1 MKAMTHALAH
11 PARRAVLLGAS
22 TLGLAVAAGP
32 AFAVS
37 GEAAFANSPFRK
49 LTPDDWRRRLPPAS
63 FNVLRQEGTERPFSS
78 PLHDEHR
85 RGTFICLGCDLPLF
99 QSNWKF
105 DSGTGWPSF
114 FRIMESNV
122 GKHTDYLIGVPR
134 TNYRCARCLG
144 HQGHVFEDGPAPT
157 GLRFC
162 NNGVALKFV
171 PG

>member
-1 MKAMTHALAH
+1 MTHALPR

-22 TLGLAVAAGP
+22 AFGLAVSAGP
-32 AFAVS
+32 ALAAT
-37 GEAAFANSPFRK
+37 GEAAFAGSPFRK
-49 LTPDDWRRRLPPAS
+49 LTPADWRRRLSPAS
-63 FNVLRQEGTERPFSS
+63 FNVLREEGTERPYSS
-78 PLHDEHR
+78 PLNNEHR
-85 RGTFICLGCDLPLF
+85 RGTFICMGCDLPLF

-105 DSGTGWPSF
+105 ESGTGWPSF
-114 FRIMESNV
+114 FRVMENNV

-157 GLRFC
+157 GLRHC

>member
-1 MKAMTHALAH
+1 MTHALHH

-22 TLGLAVAAGP
+22 ALGLAAVAGKAL
-32 AFAVS
+32 AANT
-37 GEAAFANSPFRK
+37 EATYANSPFRR
-49 LTPDDWRRRLPPAS
+49 LTAEDWRRRLPPAS
-63 FNVLRQEGTERPFSS
+63 FNVLREEGTEHPFTS
-78 PLHDEHR
+78 PLNDEHR
-85 RGTFICLGCDLPLF
+85 RGMFICLGCDLPLF
-99 QSNWKF
+99 QSAWKF

-114 FRIMESNV
+114 FRVAENNISR
-122 GKHTDYLIGVPR
+122 HTDYLIGVPR

-162 NNGVALKFV
+162 NNGVALKFI